1 MTTWTKSGRN
11 HHLNFCAVDPD
22 VFLLQYNST
31 ASLSCC
37 SDSMYIL
44 PLHNCHQAMLIN
56 QTQGKTSEISK
67 SAGLFAEPAS
77 GFWYGSSLM
86 LSSSKISAKLL

>member
-22 VFLLQYNST
+22 VFLLQSNST
-31 ASLSCC
+31 VSCC
-37 SDSMYIL
+37 SHGMYIL
-44 PLHNCHQAMLIN
+44 ALHDCHQAMFIN

-77 GFWYGSSLM
+77 GFWYNSSLM
-86 LSSSKISAKLL
+86 LSSSSISAKLL